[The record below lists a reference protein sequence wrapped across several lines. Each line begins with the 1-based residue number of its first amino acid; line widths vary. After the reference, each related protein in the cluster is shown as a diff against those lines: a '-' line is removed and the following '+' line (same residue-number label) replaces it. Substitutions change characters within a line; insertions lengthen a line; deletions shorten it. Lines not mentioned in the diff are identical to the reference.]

1 MEKQLGDCPQ
11 WDGFQPI
18 SLLGSSEV
26 WCLVLGPPV
35 RRRWC
40 SLILDICIRGLGVA
54 AQSQEIVSSNPGQSG
69 RPGTNGVPAAKW
81 DPTTHDSDKRETRNG
96 GRKRRKERKR
106 KWSQGAH
113 PSQASDPRGTGETKP
128 GRVGV
133 GPGAPGTHLRPSSR
147 TGQTG

>member
-54 AQSQEIVSSNPGQSG
+54 AQSQEIVSSNPGQRG

-96 GRKRRKERKR
+96 GRQRRKERKR
-106 KWSQGAH
+106 KWSQGAKEPILLRH
-113 PSQASDPRGTGETKP
+113 LILEVLGRLSQAGLGW
-128 GRVGV
+128 
-133 GPGAPGTHLRPSSR
+133 GPGPLALT
-147 TGQTG
+147 